1 MEQNSKYILKSTT
14 IDNNV
19 VPCFDFV
26 HTPLPDPSSL
36 QENQLIVQTK
46 FISVDAYN
54 KILITPGTKFY
65 RTVSVGDTMKG
76 LVVGEVVAS
85 KSTKFSPGDMV
96 TGELYWSSYIVC
108 LENQVRK
115 IPKEYPHPHHFVTVL
130 GISGLT
136 ALFGLKE
143 VLLPK
148 EGETLVVS
156 AAAGAVG
163 ELVVQI
169 GKIFGLKVVGIAGS
183 DEKCKYVQDIGAY
196 HCINYK
202 KSNVL
207 ESLKEH
213 CPNGVDMYFDNV
225 GGEILESVLEV
236 INKNG
241 RIACCGMISQ
251 YGNANQYG
259 VKNLFILVAKTVK
272 MQGFLLFDYYPKF
285 EEAIKE
291 IMGYLQKGM
300 IKMSEDFNEGL
311 ETAPKV
317 LEKLLKG
324 ENKGKSLIR
333 IKEGKAKIY
342 Q

>member
-1 MEQNSKYILKSTT
+1 MEQNHKYILKSTT
-14 IDNNV
+14 VDNNV
-19 VPCFDFV
+19 SPCFDYV
-26 HTPLPDPSSL
+26 QTPLPDPNSL
-36 QENQLIVQTK
+36 QANQVIIQTK

-65 RTVSVGDTMKG
+65 RTVAVGETMKG

-85 KSTKFSPGDMV
+85 KSEKFSAGDMV

-108 LENQVRK
+108 LDNQIRK
-115 IPKEYPHPHHFVTVL
+115 IPKEYPHHHHFVTVL

-136 ALFGLKE
+136 ALFGLKDI
-143 VLLPK
+143 LLPK

-156 AAAGAVG
+156 AAAGGVG
-163 ELVVQI
+163 ELVVQFA
-169 GKIFGLKVVGIAGS
+169 KIYGVKVIGIAGS

-202 KSNVL
+202 KANVL

-251 YGNANQYG
+251 YGNANHYG
-259 VKNLFILVAKTVK
+259 IKNLFILVAKTVK
-272 MQGFLLFDYYPKF
+272 MQGFLLYDFAQKF
-285 EEAIKE
+285 EEGIKE
-291 IMGYLQKGM
+291 IIGYLQKGM
-300 IKMSEDFNEGL
+300 IKLSEDFNEGL

-333 IKEGKAKIY
+333 IKEEKAKIY